1 MRRVLSTAFMLTLL
15 SGCIAEKSSEQVLLD
30 ACIEGFAAELDSWA
44 KYAGWNLR
52 TAEAE
57 LLEIKDI
64 PGDKLLRSQ
73 MARFKVLISDF
84 TVKNGFNADVRS
96 IATCSGEIM
105 IRPDGSYE
113 PPSRFLMDFTLNGE
127 NFGVHRILE
136 QSRNSQ

>member
-1 MRRVLSTAFMLTLL
+1 MRRVLSTALLLTLL

-30 ACIEGFAAELDSWA
+30 ACLEELAVELDSWA

-57 LLEIKDI
+57 LLELEEI
-64 PGDKLLRSQ
+64 PDEKILSSQ
-73 MARFKVLISDF
+73 MMRFKILVSNF

-96 IATCSGEIM
+96 TATCAGEVLRFSSGK
-105 IRPDGSYE
+105 YE
-113 PPSRFLMDFTLNGE
+113 KPSRFFMDFTLNGE
-127 NFGVHRILE
+127 KFGLNAFLE